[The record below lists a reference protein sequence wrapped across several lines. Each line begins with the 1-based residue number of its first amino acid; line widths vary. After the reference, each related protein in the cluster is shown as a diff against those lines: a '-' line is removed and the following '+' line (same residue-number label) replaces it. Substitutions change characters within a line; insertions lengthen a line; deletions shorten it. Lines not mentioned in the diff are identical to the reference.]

1 MNDISNKNGGKVL
14 ASGGFGCIF
23 SPALKCIDSAQRK
36 RNTVSKL
43 MISKNATKEYEEI
56 SKLNI
61 VLNKIPNY
69 KLYFLID
76 NYSICKPSNLT
87 RNDLKNFDKCK
98 SLKKDG
104 ITKENINKSLDRIL
118 SLNMPYAGITVE
130 SFIMNAKSYDK
141 LIKINNKLIDL
152 LLNGIIPMN
161 NLNVYHNDI
170 KDSNI
175 LIDASNSN
183 ELKVR
188 LIDWNL
194 SVEYI
199 PFKNSPF
206 PKNWRNRP
214 LQFNNPF
221 SNILF
226 TDMFYSTYSDYL
238 KKNNLTKSPSKDKL
252 EVFINNYI
260 KKWNET
266 RGPGHLKYINKI
278 MYMLFSIQKNDI
290 PKKDTLSYI
299 EEHFTNKIITEYLV
313 EILLNFTIFKSDGR
327 LNMREYLDNVYIK
340 IVDIWGLIISY
351 FPLYELLFENYKNLN
366 KKQSLIFTALRDIF
380 LEYLYNPRIQAI
392 NMTNLVNSLKNI
404 NKIIQNKNI
413 SNKLVSFRKK
423 IKNSVTKKKRI
434 IK

>member
-23 SPALKCIDSAQRK
+23 SPALKCKGSTQRK

-43 MISKNATKEYEEI
+43 MISKNAKKEFEEI
-56 SKLNI
+56 SKLNNI
-61 VLNKIPNY
+61 LNKIPNY

-76 NYSICKPSNLT
+76 NYSICQPSKLT
-87 RNDLKNFDKCK
+87 NYDLKNFDKCK
-98 SLKKDG
+98 SLKKEG
-104 ITKENINKSLDRIL
+104 INKENINKSLDHIL

-130 SFIMNAKSYDK
+130 SFIFNYKSYDK
-141 LIKINNKLIDL
+141 IIKINNKLIDL

-161 NLNVYHNDI
+161 NANIYHNDI

-175 LIDASNSN
+175 LIDESNTN
-183 ELKVR
+183 EMKVR

-194 SVEYI
+194 TVEYV

-206 PKNWRNRP
+206 PKNLRNRP

-226 TDMFYSTYSDYL
+226 TDMFYSTYSEYL
-238 KKNNLTKSPSKDKL
+238 KKNSSKTSPSKEKL
-252 EVFINNYI
+252 EVFIKNYI

-278 MYMLFSIQKNDI
+278 MYMLFSNQTKDVTKNN
-290 PKKDTLSYI
+290 KMSFI

-313 EILLNFTIFKSDGR
+313 EILINFTSFKSDGR

-340 IVDIWGLIISY
+340 ILDIWGLIISY

-366 KKQSLIFTALRDIF
+366 KKQSLIFSALRNIF
-380 LEYLYNPRIQAI
+380 LEYLYKPRIQAI
-392 NMTNLVNSLKNI
+392 NIDDLVNSLKNI
-404 NKIIQNKNI
+404 NKIIQNKNV

-423 IKNSVTKKKRI
+423 INNSVTRKKKL
-434 IK
+434 

>member
-1 MNDISNKNGGKVL
+1 MDTISNKNGGKVL

-23 SPALKCIDSAQRK
+23 SPALKCKGSTQRK

-43 MISKNATKEYEEI
+43 MISKNAKKEFNDI

-61 VLNKIPNY
+61 ILNKIPNY

-76 NYSICKPSNLT
+76 NYSICQPSKLT
-87 RNDLKNFDKCK
+87 NYDLKNFDKCK
-98 SLKKDG
+98 SLKKED
-104 ITKENINKSLDRIL
+104 INKENINESLNHIL

-130 SFIMNAKSYDK
+130 SFILNSKSYDK
-141 LIKINNKLIDL
+141 IIQINNKLIDL

-161 NLNVYHNDI
+161 NVNVYHNDI

-175 LIDASNSN
+175 LIDESNTN
-183 ELKVR
+183 EMKVR

-194 SVEYI
+194 SVEYV
-199 PFKNSPF
+199 PFKNTPF

-226 TDMFYSTYSDYL
+226 TDMFYDTYTSYL
-238 KKNNLTKSPSKDKL
+238 KKNNLTTPPSKNKL
-252 EVFINNYI
+252 EVFIKNYI
-260 KKWNET
+260 KKWKET
-266 RGPGHLKYINKI
+266 RGPGHIKYINKI
-278 MYMLFSIQKNDI
+278 MYMLFSIQTNNI
-290 PKKDTLSYI
+290 PKKNTLFYI

-327 LNMREYLDNVYIK
+327 LNLREYLDNVFIK

-366 KKQSLIFTALRDIF
+366 NKQLLIFNELRNIF
-380 LEYLYNPRIQAI
+380 LEYLYKPRIKAI
-392 NMTNLVNSLKNI
+392 NIDDLVNSLKNI
-404 NKIIQNKNI
+404 NKIIQNKTI

>member
-1 MNDISNKNGGKVL
+1 MDTISNKNGGKVL

-23 SPALKCIDSAQRK
+23 SPALKCKGSTQRK

-43 MISKNATKEYEEI
+43 MISKNAKKEFNDI

-61 VLNKIPNY
+61 ILNKIPNY

-76 NYSICKPSNLT
+76 NYSICQPSKLT
-87 RNDLKNFDKCK
+87 NYDLKNFDKCK
-98 SLKKDG
+98 SLKKED
-104 ITKENINKSLDRIL
+104 INKENINESLNHIL

-130 SFIMNAKSYDK
+130 SFILNSKSYDK
-141 LIKINNKLIDL
+141 IIQINNKLIDL

-161 NLNVYHNDI
+161 NVNVYHNDI

-175 LIDASNSN
+175 LIDESNTN
-183 ELKVR
+183 EMKVR

-194 SVEYI
+194 SVEYV
-199 PFKNSPF
+199 PFKNTPF

-226 TDMFYSTYSDYL
+226 TDMFYDTYTSYL
-238 KKNNLTKSPSKDKL
+238 KKNNLTTPPSKNKL
-252 EVFINNYI
+252 EVFIKNYI
-260 KKWNET
+260 KKWKET
-266 RGPGHLKYINKI
+266 RGPGHIKYINKI
-278 MYMLFSIQKNDI
+278 MYMLFSIQTNNI
-290 PKKDTLSYI
+290 PKKNTLFYI

-313 EILLNFTIFKSDGR
+313 EIFLNFTIFKSDGR
-327 LNMREYLDNVYIK
+327 LNLREYLDNVFIK

-366 KKQSLIFTALRDIF
+366 NKQLLIFNELRNIF
-380 LEYLYNPRIQAI
+380 LEYLYKPRIKAI
-392 NMTNLVNSLKNI
+392 NIDDLVNSLKNI
-404 NKIIQNKNI
+404 NKIIQNKTI